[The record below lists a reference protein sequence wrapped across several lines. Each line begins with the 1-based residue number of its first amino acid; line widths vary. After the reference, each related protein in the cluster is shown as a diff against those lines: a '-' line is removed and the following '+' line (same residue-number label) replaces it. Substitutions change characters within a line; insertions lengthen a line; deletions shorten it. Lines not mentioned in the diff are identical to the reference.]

1 MPMVLEGLTVI
12 ELSTGQQGPVAGAL
26 LADMGADVIKIED
39 KDHGDPGRSVRTE
52 TPGQEPFPLSYYF
65 ENNNRNKRGVA
76 IDYSSDAGIEVL
88 RKLVSNADIFLSN
101 FPIATLAQMGLDY
114 PRLSAAN
121 DKLIYAV
128 ATGMG
133 PTGPDRD
140 KPFNDIT
147 AQLYG
152 GIQSHGNSD
161 GPVPFWGGMAN
172 QEDAILLAF
181 GIVNALIARERH
193 GVGQEVYSALLG
205 SQINWAA
212 LNVQSNIFNKREP
225 WGMKRE
231 APLSP
236 FWNYY
241 QTRDDKWLCLGFLQE
256 NRDWHTL
263 CQVLER
269 EDLEFD
275 PRFDSN
281 PKRTRINNQV
291 LIPIMR
297 ECFLQKTLDEWV
309 EILGRHDLGWSI
321 LNDYEMLTEDPQVV
335 ANDYVVDFD
344 HPKVGPVQMV
354 GIPVRLKKT
363 PGSLRSP
370 APELGEH
377 TEEVLGAIGG
387 FDDQALQD
395 LRDRGVIN

>member
-1 MPMVLEGLTVI
+1 MPMVLEGITVI

-39 KDHGDPGRSVRTE
+39 KDLGDPGRQIRTE

-76 IDYSSDAGIEVL
+76 LDYGANAGLDVI
-88 RKLVSNADIFLSN
+88 RKLVSGADVFLSN
-101 FPIATLAQMGLDY
+101 FPIAKLADMGLDY

-133 PTGPDRD
+133 PIGPDRD
-140 KPFNDIT
+140 KPLNDIT

-161 GPVPFWGGMAN
+161 GPMPFWGGMAN

-193 GVGQEVYSALLG
+193 GVGQEVYSSLLG

-241 QTRDDKWLCLGFLQE
+241 QTSDDKWLCLGFLQE

-275 PRFDSN
+275 PRFDTN
-281 PKRTRINNQV
+281 PKRTQINNQV

-297 ECFLQKTLDEWV
+297 ECFLKKTLDEWV

-321 LNDYEMLTEDPQVV
+321 LNDYEILPDDPQVV
-335 ANDYVVDFD
+335 ANGYIVDFD
-344 HPKVGPVQMV
+344 HPKVGPVQLV
-354 GIPVRLKKT
+354 G
-363 PGSLRSP
+363 
-370 APELGEH
+370 
-377 TEEVLGAIGG
+377 EEVLAGVGGYSPEELQRLRDQGAIS
-387 FDDQALQD
+387 
-395 LRDRGVIN
+395 